1 MTRLRW
7 LWAVLLVGVVY
18 ALTGI
23 VFARLAGRASSD
35 QLRVMWRLGAWM
47 ISLSAFGAHIG
58 YGVLRLHLSPR
69 VTALHAAL
77 AVALGAFGLALS
89 ALLQASGGPTP
100 RHFSPLAFLVWPVI
114 TGLPAFLV
122 ALGAAAAARRFGRE

>member
-1 MTRLRW
+1 MRW
-7 LWAVLLVGVVY
+7 LRAVLLVGAVY

-23 VFARLAGRASSD
+23 VFARLAGGASSD
-35 QLRVMWRLGAWM
+35 QLRVMWRLAAWV

-89 ALLQASGGPTP
+89 ALLHARGGSAPRASI
-100 RHFSPLAFLVWPVI
+100 PLAFLIWPVM